1 MRAARQ
7 KKQSPA
13 GVAISAL
20 LVALPAV
27 LFYNSLFRHLI
38 DLPYYDDYNALL
50 QYLNNTVQVKG
61 AAAKFL
67 VFLAA
72 QHNEYKIFFVH
83 ALAWAQFAMLGHVNF
98 FQLCALGDCAV
109 LPLAALLWWMFLPG
123 YGDLGRRL
131 AFFVP
136 VAWLLFQ
143 LGYWETLTWAMA
155 SLQNLW
161 VIVFSFATI
170 RYLLRPSRAAYA
182 GALLLFALSIAAS
195 GNGFLLLP
203 IGLLIFAV
211 RRQFV
216 RAAGLLAVSAVCIA
230 AYAYHYNVMS
240 SQAPQRGSVF
250 LTLLHMRPDYSIAF
264 LGSAGAIAGS
274 SPISV
279 VISLVLGAVLLLFF
293 GWMACRGYV
302 HRNPLVSCCVLFIL
316 LTAVGVAGMR
326 SDFGLIQ
333 ATSSRYTIYG
343 ELMVI
348 LAWTTFVEEFLQ
360 CRSDPLLS
368 IGPYLMMVIA
378 TVLVALWSDG
388 IGYRELV
395 GREDTAVKWM
405 AAFEHPG
412 SPGSD
417 EAPMPPLPVVDEL
430 TTKWRAQSRETLI
443 DSIRLGVYEPPRY

>member
-1 MRAARQ
+1 MRAAKQ
-7 KKQSPA
+7 KKQSSA
-13 GVAISAL
+13 GVAIPAL
-20 LVALPAV
+20 LIAFPVA
-27 LFYNSLFRHLI
+27 LFYNSLLRHLI

-50 QYLNNTVQVKG
+50 LFLNQMAQAKS
-61 AAAKFL
+61 ASAKFL
-67 VFLAA
+67 LLLAA

-83 ALAWAQFAMLGHVNF
+83 GLAWAQFAMLGHVNF

-109 LPLAALLWWMFLPG
+109 LPLALLLWWMFLPG
-123 YGDLGRRL
+123 YKDLARRL
-131 AFFVP
+131 ALFVP

-170 RYLLRPSRAAYA
+170 RYLLRPSRGAYA
-182 GALLLFALSIAAS
+182 GALLLYALSIATS

-211 RRQFV
+211 RRQFA

-250 LTLLHMRPDYSIAF
+250 LTLLHMRLDYSIAF
-264 LGSAGAIAGS
+264 AGSAGAIAGS
-274 SPISV
+274 TTVSAA
-279 VISLVLGAVLLLFF
+279 ISLVLGIVLLLFF
-293 GWMACRGYV
+293 GWMAWRGYV
-302 HRNPLVSCCVLFIL
+302 RRNPLVSCYVLFIL
-316 LTAVGVAGMR
+316 LTAVGVAGLR

-348 LAWTTFVEEFLQ
+348 LAWTAFVEEFLQ
-360 CRSDPLLS
+360 RRNDPLLS
-368 IGPYLMMVIA
+368 IGPYLMVAIV

-395 GREDTAVKWM
+395 GREDMAVKWM
-405 AAFEHPG
+405 AAYEHPG

-417 EAPMPPLPVVDEL
+417 EAPMPPFKEKSEL
-430 TTKWRAQSRETLI
+430 TTVWRAQSRLI
-443 DSIRLGVYEPPRY
+443 LNDSIRLGVYEPPRL